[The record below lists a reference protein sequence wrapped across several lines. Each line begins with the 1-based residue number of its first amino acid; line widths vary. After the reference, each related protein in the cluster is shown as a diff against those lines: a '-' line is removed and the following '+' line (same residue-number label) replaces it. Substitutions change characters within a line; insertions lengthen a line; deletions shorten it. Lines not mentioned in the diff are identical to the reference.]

1 MPGFNYMALLPQG
14 FLVQTP
20 GWKLGFSTSGRA
32 TGAMT
37 WSQDTGGWAYPPLR
51 ICWLRG

>member
-1 MPGFNYMALLPQG
+1 MPGFNDMALLPQG

-37 WSQDTGGWAYPPLR
+37 WSQDTLEDGHIHHLGYV
-51 ICWLRG
+51 G